1 VHVASL
7 GSGSKGNGTVVASG
21 DTCLLIDCGF
31 SLRETTR
38 RLARLGLVPGDIDA
52 ILVTHEHSD
61 HAAGV
66 GTLSRGYGIPV
77 HATHGTAAS
86 GRLGECAA
94 LERFNAGEVFT
105 VGSVTVR
112 SVAVPHDAREP
123 CQYRLVAGGRELGI
137 LTDLGSITP
146 HVVAAYRGC
155 QGLVLEFNHDSAMLA
170 AGDYPP
176 ALKRRVGGEWGHL
189 NNRQASDLLAALDGP
204 ALRHLVIAH
213 MSEKNNSPA
222 AVRELL
228 AAEHPAWLERA
239 HWACQRE
246 GFGWIRLGD

>member
-1 VHVASL
+1 MRVASL

-21 DTCLLIDCGF
+21 ATHLLIDCGF

-38 RLARLGLVPGDIDA
+38 RLARLGLAPGDLDA

-66 GTLSRGYGIPV
+66 GTLSRRHAIPV
-77 HATHGTAAS
+77 YASHGTAAS

-105 VGSVTVR
+105 VGDMTVR

-123 CQYRLVAGGRELGI
+123 CQYRLAAGGCDLGV
-137 LTDLGSITP
+137 LTDLGSVTA
-146 HVVAAYRGC
+146 HVVDAYCGC

-170 AGDYPP
+170 AGAYPP
-176 ALKRRVGGEWGHL
+176 ALKRRVGGDWGHL
-189 NNRQASDLLAALDGP
+189 NNRQASELLAALDGP

-213 MSEKNNSPA
+213 MSEQNNSRA
-222 AVRELL
+222 AVREVL

-239 HWACQRE
+239 HWACQGD
-246 GFGWIRLGD
+246 GFGWLSLDG

>member
-1 VHVASL
+1 MRVASL

-21 DTCLLIDCGF
+21 ATCLLIDCGF

-38 RLARLGLVPGDIDA
+38 RLARLGLAPDDLDA

-66 GTLSRGYGIPV
+66 GTLSRGHAIPV
-77 HATHGTAAS
+77 YASHGTLAS

-105 VGSVTVR
+105 VGSMTVR

-123 CQYRLVAGGRELGI
+123 CQYRLAAGGCELGV
-137 LTDLGSITP
+137 LTDLGSVTP
-146 HVVAAYRGC
+146 HVVDAYRGC
-155 QGLVLEFNHDSAMLA
+155 QGLVLEFNHDTAMLA
-170 AGDYPP
+170 AGEYPP
-176 ALKRRVGGEWGHL
+176 ALKRRVGGDWGHL
-189 NNRQASDLLAALDGP
+189 NNRQASRLLAALDGP
-204 ALRHLVIAH
+204 ALQHLVIAH
-213 MSEKNNSPA
+213 MSEQNNSRA
-222 AVRELL
+222 AVREVL

-239 HWACQRE
+239 HWACQGD
-246 GFGWIRLGD
+246 GFGWLSLDG

>member
-1 VHVASL
+1 MRVASL

-38 RLARLGLVPGDIDA
+38 RLARLGLAPADLDA

-66 GTLSRGYGIPV
+66 GTLSRGHGIPV
-77 HATHGTAAS
+77 YASHGTAAS
-86 GRLGECAA
+86 GRLGECAV

-105 VGSVTVR
+105 VGTVTVH

-123 CQYRLVAGGRELGI
+123 CQYRLASADRELGI
-137 LTDLGSITP
+137 LTDLGSVTP
-146 HVVAAYRGC
+146 HVVNAYRGC
-155 QGLVLEFNHDSAMLA
+155 GALVLEFNHDSAMLA

-176 ALKRRVGGEWGHL
+176 ALKRRVGGDWGHL
-189 NNRQASDLLAALDGP
+189 NNRQASELLAALDGP

-213 MSEKNNSPA
+213 MSEKNNSPG
-222 AVRELL
+222 AVREVL

-239 HWACQRE
+239 HWACQGE
-246 GFGWIRLGD
+246 GFGWLALDG